1 MPHAGTDV
9 PRYRSYSSDL
19 RERVVYQ
26 RCTLKYKIK
35 EISTSLNMSQRV
47 VERVLKLW
55 RETGEV
61 VNEGPGR
68 AAKRCRVMDNEEIE
82 VRSSLISSIS
92 VANGSTSV

>member
-9 PRYRSYSSDL
+9 PCYRSYSSDL

-47 VERVLKLW
+47 VEWVLKL
-55 RETGEV
+55 G
-61 VNEGPGR
+61 G
-68 AAKRCRVMDNEEIE
+68 KQ
-82 VRSSLISSIS
+82 VRWLTRDQGGLQRG
-92 VANGSTSV
+92 VE